1 VEHFSGSLDVD
12 AQIVYT
18 VYFYAVEEL
27 FDAVMLDVKEI
38 ISQTAEAEVDWEKP
52 KEDMFMEQD
61 MVQTCLLGTDREE
74 VIDMK
79 NIMSYSHV
87 G

>member
-1 VEHFSGSLDVD
+1 
-12 AQIVYT
+12 
-18 VYFYAVEEL
+18 
-27 FDAVMLDVKEI
+27 VKEI